1 MAAEK
6 LLELLKFDTEELLAG
21 FKKASVEGKGTPQ
34 EVADFREGYFNK
46 FLRKYFPFPHRIA
59 KGIIT
64 DSKGNKSASVDS
76 IIINPIH
83 PYTID
88 VAEKFSIILAD
99 GVDVSIELKPDISDK
114 GELETALKQVQ
125 SVKKLRRA
133 KGPLLLASGYTKEKV
148 DFSKQIPSFIFAINT
163 KADIKN
169 TVQEIIN
176 YYKINTVPKIEQ
188 FDYVIIL
195 NKGIIVNHK
204 FSESSDLGDGKG
216 NKVTG
221 FSYHQFDDDT
231 LAMFLFYLNSVYH
244 AAATFHGNI
253 LPLYIQGIAHKNVIP
268 FSD

>member
-1 MAAEK
+1 
-6 LLELLKFDTEELLAG
+6 
-21 FKKASVEGKGTPQ
+21 
-34 EVADFREGYFNK
+34 
-46 FLRKYFPFPHRIA
+46 LRKYFPFPHRIA

-64 DSKGNKSASVDS
+64 DIAGNKSASIDS
-76 IIINPIH
+76 IIINPVH

-125 SVKKLRRA
+125 TVKKLRRV
-133 KGPLLLASGYTKEKV
+133 KGPMLLTKGQP
-148 DFSKQIPSFIFAINT
+148 DARIDYSKQIPAFIFSI
-163 KADIKN
+163 KAKAEITD
-169 TVQEIIN
+169 TVKEIIN
-176 YYKINTVPKIEQ
+176 YYKANSIPKIEQ
-188 FDYVIIL
+188 VDFVIIL
-195 NKGIIVNHK
+195 NRGIIANHK
-204 FSESSDLGDGKG
+204 FIEDSNLSDGKG

-221 FSYHQFDDDT
+221 FSYHQFDEDT

-253 LPLYIQGIAHKNVIP
+253 LPLYIQGIQHKSVIP